1 MEFQDFKLSVVE
13 RQVIQQHIVKYSEV
27 SQRDVMVTATMGLMS
42 ALHVEDKKGL
52 ATAILHTLAQQQP
65 QAPQVDWA
73 GVVQFHYDIN
83 KDIFQAKFQAPS
95 CCPWWKSC
103 LIRSTPQGTSVQMEP
118 APIVQPSPPVCQS
131 ME

>member
-1 MEFQDFKLSVVE
+1 MELLPEFKLSVVE

-42 ALHVEDKKGL
+42 ALQVEDKKRL
-52 ATAILHTLAQQQP
+52 AAAILQLLAQQQP
-65 QAPQVDWA
+65 EAPQVDWV
-73 GVVQFHYDIN
+73 GVVQFHYDVN

-103 LIRSTPQGTSVQMEP
+103 LIRRSPQGTSVHMEP
-118 APIVQPSPPVCQS
+118 APIVQPTPVVCTL
-131 ME
+131 